1 MLVRLL
7 LKMANNYFGPYMVL
21 FLRQALIYN
30 MVVSLPP
37 YKAYLQWVEHNL
49 RCFVSDGKYFL
60 GLKMHYSNHS
70 VRILN
75 SYIASF
81 FFQMVERDNH
91 HSFHRSWMAS
101 AQN

>member
-75 SYIASF
+75 SYIARF
-81 FFQMVERDNH
+81 FFSNGRK
-91 HSFHRSWMAS
+91 R
-101 AQN
+101 